1 MEYFLQKY
9 LWFFVIFIYFLHLLL
24 CLQELKRE
32 QSTETLRRVDKVEP
46 RRPITRKQNDQLGI
60 PDARVRQLKDQ
71 LVRAKVYLSLPGI
84 RNNPHFTRELR
95 LRVKE
100 VQRAVGDATKDSDLP
115 RKYVAFRDTNVACSH
130 TYTYI
135 SVDALVCLHA

>member
-1 MEYFLQKY
+1 M
-9 LWFFVIFIYFLHLLL
+9 
-24 CLQELKRE
+24 KRE
-32 QSTETLRRVDKVEP
+32 QATETLSRAEKVQP
-46 RRPITRKQNDQLGI
+46 RRPIIGKQNDQPAT

-71 LVRAKVYLSLPGI
+71 LIRAKVYLSLPAT

-115 RKYVAFRDTNVACSH
+115 RKYVASRPALPATIKFFQLFIMDTHMYFCL
-130 TYTYI
+130 YWF
-135 SVDALVCLHA
+135 VCLFPCTNDMLLIKLIIT